1 MTTPSSR
8 DLEQLSAYL
17 DGQLSRSDQTRL
29 ESRIHSDPAF
39 ASALEQL
46 RQTRALLRRTPH
58 RRAPRNF
65 TLTPRMAGIR
75 PPVPRL
81 VPVLSWASA
90 VAALFFIFTLGA
102 GLVGQLSFGAAA
114 TSASAPMAYG
124 AGPLAA
130 AAPATAAPA
139 TKAPVVAAP
148 APATLAPAFAAPPT
162 AAPAN
167 ALPAPMAT
175 ATTAPV
181 VGSSNPPPADQTV
194 LPTSTPGPS
203 IMSVEQATPPA
214 LARAAQPPAAQKA
227 QPRPV
232 NLWLFIWPGL
242 AGLLGA
248 SAILAWGL
256 NKRAFQRKNPH
267 A

>member
-114 TSASAPMAYG
+114 TSAAAPMVYG

-130 AAPATAAPA
+130 ATVAPVIMAAPATAAPA
-139 TKAPVVAAP
+139 TMAPVVAAP
-148 APATLAPAFAAPPT
+148 APLAPATAVPT
-162 AAPAN
+162 S
-167 ALPAPMAT
+167 
-175 ATTAPV
+175 
-181 VGSSNPPPADQTV
+181 GSSNPPVANQTMLPA
-194 LPTSTPGPS
+194 PTEQPS
-203 IMSVEQATPPA
+203 IMSVEQATPPPF
-214 LARAAQPPAAQKA
+214 ARAVQSPSVPKA
-227 QPRPV
+227 VHRPV
-232 NLWLFIWPGL
+232 DLWLFIWPGL
-242 AGLLGA
+242 AVMLGA

-256 NKRAFQRKNPH
+256 NKRAFQRKNPRD
-267 A
+267 